1 MNKLHD
7 IITTLALDLQTD
19 LPALLTAEGVA
30 TFEEI
35 QIGGSRD
42 SKKLSL
48 FIYDNSVQKS
58 ATENRLSLYFQ
69 AQLYKISYEDSLK
82 YQEVITDYMIA
93 YDPENLGMT
102 ILENIEIESM
112 DIMQNLSVY
121 LYFAITFSEP
131 LDSCD

>member
-1 MNKLHD
+1 MKKLYD
-7 IITTLALDLQTD
+7 IMTTLALDLQTD
-19 LPALLTAEGVA
+19 LPALLTAESV
-30 TFEEI
+30 TPFEEI

-58 ATENRLSLYFQ
+58 VTENRLSLYFQ
-69 AQLYKISYEDSLK
+69 AQLYRVGYEDSLK
-82 YQEVITDYMIA
+82 YQEVITDYIIA

-102 ILENIEIESM
+102 ILENIEVENV

-121 LYFAITFSEP
+121 IYFAITFSEP

>member
-7 IITTLALDLQTD
+7 IIITLALDLQTD
-19 LPALLTAEGVA
+19 LPALLTAEGVTA
-30 TFEEI
+30 FEEI

-69 AQLYKISYEDSLK
+69 AQLYKTSYEDSLK

-93 YDPENLGMT
+93 YDPENIGMT

>member
-1 MNKLHD
+1 MKKLSEIMS
-7 IITTLALDLQTD
+7 IISLDLQTD
-19 LPALLTAEGVA
+19 LPALLTAEGVTA
-30 TFEEI
+30 FEEI

-69 AQLYKISYEDSLK
+69 AQLYRTSYEDSLK

-121 LYFAITFSEP
+121 IYFAITFSEP

>member
-19 LPALLTAEGVA
+19 LPALLTAEGVTA
-30 TFEEI
+30 FEEI

-69 AQLYKISYEDSLK
+69 AQLYRISYEDSLK
-82 YQEVITDYMIA
+82 YQEVITDYIIA
-93 YDPENLGMT
+93 YEPENLGMT

>member
-19 LPALLTAEGVA
+19 LPALLTAEGLA
-30 TFEEI
+30 QFEEI

-48 FIYDNSVQKS
+48 FIYDNSEQKS

-69 AQLYKISYEDSLK
+69 AQLYRTSYKDSLK

-93 YDPENLGMT
+93 YNPENLGMT
-102 ILENIEIESM
+102 ILENIEVENV

-121 LYFAITFSEP
+121 IYFAITFSEP

>member
-7 IITTLALDLQTD
+7 IVTTFSLDMQTD
-19 LPALLTAEGVA
+19 LQPLLTAEGL
-30 TFEEI
+30 TPFEEI

-69 AQLYKISYEDSLK
+69 AQLYRTSYEDSLK
-82 YQEVITDYMIA
+82 YQEVITDYIIA
-93 YDPENLGMT
+93 YEPENIGMT

>member
-7 IITTLALDLQTD
+7 IMTTLALDLQTD

-58 ATENRLSLYFQ
+58 VTENRLSLYFQ
-69 AQLYKISYEDSLK
+69 AQLYRISYEDSLK
-82 YQEVITDYMIA
+82 YQEVITDYIIA

-112 DIMQNLSVY
+112 DIAQNLSVY

>member
-19 LPALLTAEGVA
+19 LPALLTAECVPA
-30 TFEEI
+30 FEEI

-69 AQLYKISYEDSLK
+69 AQLYKTSYEDSLK

-93 YDPENLGMT
+93 YDPENIGMT

>member
-19 LPALLTAEGVA
+19 LPALLTAEGVT

-69 AQLYKISYEDSLK
+69 AQLYKTSYEDSLK

-93 YDPENLGMT
+93 YDPENIGMT
-102 ILENIEIESM
+102 ILENIEVESM

-131 LDSCD
+131 LDSCE

>member
-7 IITTLALDLQTD
+7 IMTTLALDLQTD

-69 AQLYKISYEDSLK
+69 AQLYKTSYEDSLK
-82 YQEVITDYMIA
+82 YQEVITDYMIS

-131 LDSCD
+131 LDSCG

>member
-19 LPALLTAEGVA
+19 LPALLTAESV
-30 TFEEI
+30 TPFEEI

-48 FIYDNSVQKS
+48 FIYDNSVKKS
-58 ATENRLSLYFQ
+58 VTENRLSLYFQ
-69 AQLYKISYEDSLK
+69 AQLYKTSYEDSLK

-93 YDPENLGMT
+93 YEPENIGME
-102 ILENIEIESM
+102 ILENIEVESM

>member
-19 LPALLTAEGVA
+19 LPALLTAEGVT

-58 ATENRLSLYFQ
+58 ATENRISLYFQ
-69 AQLYKISYEDSLK
+69 AQLYRTSYEDSLK

-121 LYFAITFSEP
+121 IYFAITFSEP
-131 LDSCD
+131 LDSCG

>member
-19 LPALLTAEGVA
+19 LPALLTAEGLA
-30 TFEEI
+30 QFEEI

-69 AQLYKISYEDSLK
+69 AQLYRTSYEDSLK

-112 DIMQNLSVY
+112 DIIQNLSVY

>member
-1 MNKLHD
+1 MKKLYD
-7 IITTLALDLQTD
+7 IMTTLALDLQTD
-19 LPALLTAEGVA
+19 LPALLTAEGVTA
-30 TFEEI
+30 FEEI

-58 ATENRLSLYFQ
+58 VTENRLSLYFQ
-69 AQLYKISYEDSLK
+69 AQLYKTSYEDSLK

-93 YDPENLGMT
+93 YDPENIGMT
-102 ILENIEIESM
+102 ILENIEVESM

-131 LDSCD
+131 LDSCE

>member
-19 LPALLTAEGVA
+19 LPALLTAEGV
-30 TFEEI
+30 TSFEEI

-69 AQLYKISYEDSLK
+69 AQLYKTSYEDSLK

-102 ILENIEIESM
+102 ILENIEVESM

>member
-19 LPALLTAEGVA
+19 LPALLTAEGV
-30 TFEEI
+30 TPFEEI

-69 AQLYKISYEDSLK
+69 AQLYRTSYEDSLK
-82 YQEVITDYMIA
+82 YQEVITDYIIA
-93 YDPENLGMT
+93 YEPENLGMT

-131 LDSCD
+131 LDS

>member
-19 LPALLTAEGVA
+19 LPALLTAEGV
-30 TFEEI
+30 TSFEEI

-69 AQLYKISYEDSLK
+69 AQLYKTSYEDSLK

-93 YDPENLGMT
+93 YNPENLGMT

-131 LDSCD
+131 LDSCE

>member
-7 IITTLALDLQTD
+7 IMTTLALDLQTD

-69 AQLYKISYEDSLK
+69 AQLYRTSYEDSLK

-102 ILENIEIESM
+102 ILENIEVESM
-112 DIMQNLSVY
+112 DIIQNLSVY

-131 LDSCD
+131 LYSCD

>member
-1 MNKLHD
+1 M
-7 IITTLALDLQTD
+7 TTLALDLQTD

-58 ATENRLSLYFQ
+58 VTENRLSLYFQ
-69 AQLYKISYEDSLK
+69 AQLYKTSYEDSLK

-102 ILENIEIESM
+102 ILENIEVESM

-121 LYFAITFSEP
+121 IYFAITFSEP

>member
-1 MNKLHD
+1 MKKLYD
-7 IITTLALDLQTD
+7 IMTTLALDLQTD
-19 LPALLTAEGVA
+19 LPALLTAEGVT

-58 ATENRLSLYFQ
+58 VTENRLSLYFQ
-69 AQLYKISYEDSLK
+69 AQLYRISYEDSLK
-82 YQEVITDYMIA
+82 YQEVITDYIIA
-93 YDPENLGMT
+93 YEPENIGMA

-112 DIMQNLSVY
+112 DIAQNLSVY

>member
-19 LPALLTAEGVA
+19 LPALLTAEGLA
-30 TFEEI
+30 QFEEI

-69 AQLYKISYEDSLK
+69 AQLYKTSYEDSLK
-82 YQEVITDYMIA
+82 YQEVITDYIIV

-121 LYFAITFSEP
+121 IYFAITFSEP

>member
-30 TFEEI
+30 PFEEI

-69 AQLYKISYEDSLK
+69 AQLYRTSYEDSLK
-82 YQEVITDYMIA
+82 YQEVITDYIIA
-93 YDPENLGMT
+93 YDPENIGMT
-102 ILENIEIESM
+102 ILENIEVESM

>member
-7 IITTLALDLQTD
+7 IMTTFALDFQTD
-19 LPALLTAEGVA
+19 LPALLTAEGVTA
-30 TFEEI
+30 FEEI

-69 AQLYKISYEDSLK
+69 AQLYKTSYEDSLK
-82 YQEVITDYMIA
+82 YQEVITDYIID
-93 YDPENLGMT
+93 YDPENIGMT

-112 DIMQNLSVY
+112 DIAQNLSVY

>member
-7 IITTLALDLQTD
+7 IITTFSLDMQTD
-19 LPALLTAEGVA
+19 LQPLLTAEGLTA
-30 TFEEI
+30 FEQI

-48 FIYDNSVQKS
+48 FIYDNSVNK
-58 ATENRLSLYFQ
+58 ADTENRLSMYFQ
-69 AQLYKISYEDSLK
+69 AQLYRTSYEDSLK
-82 YQEVITDYMIA
+82 YQDVITDYLIA

-102 ILENIEIESM
+102 ILENIEIENI
-112 DIMQNLSVY
+112 DIMQDLSVY
-121 LYFAITFSEP
+121 IYFAVTYTEP

>member
-19 LPALLTAEGVA
+19 LPALLTAEGLA
-30 TFEEI
+30 QFEEI

-69 AQLYKISYEDSLK
+69 AQLYKTSYEDSLK

-121 LYFAITFSEP
+121 IYFAITFSEP

>member
-19 LPALLTAEGVA
+19 LPALLTAEGVT

-58 ATENRLSLYFQ
+58 ATENRISLYFQ
-69 AQLYKISYEDSLK
+69 AQLYRTSYEDSLK

-102 ILENIEIESM
+102 ILENIEVESM

-131 LDSCD
+131 LDSCG

>member
-19 LPALLTAEGVA
+19 LPALLTAEGVTA
-30 TFEEI
+30 FEEI

-58 ATENRLSLYFQ
+58 VTENRLSLYFQ
-69 AQLYKISYEDSLK
+69 AQLYKTSYEDSLK

>member
-19 LPALLTAEGVA
+19 LPALLTAEGVTA
-30 TFEEI
+30 FEEI

-69 AQLYKISYEDSLK
+69 AQLYKTSYEDSLK

-93 YDPENLGMT
+93 YDPENIGMT
-102 ILENIEIESM
+102 ILENIEVESM

>member
-1 MNKLHD
+1 MNKLYD
-7 IITTLALDLQTD
+7 IMTTLALDLQTD
-19 LPALLTAEGVA
+19 LPALLTAEGV
-30 TFEEI
+30 TPFEEI

-69 AQLYKISYEDSLK
+69 AQLYKTSYEDSLK

-102 ILENIEIESM
+102 ILENIEVESM

>member
-19 LPALLTAEGVA
+19 LPALVTAEGVT

-58 ATENRLSLYFQ
+58 ATENRISLYFQ
-69 AQLYKISYEDSLK
+69 AQLYRTSYEDSLK

-93 YDPENLGMT
+93 YDPENIGMT
-102 ILENIEIESM
+102 ILENIEVESM

>member
-19 LPALLTAEGVA
+19 LPALLTAEGVTA
-30 TFEEI
+30 FEEI

-69 AQLYKISYEDSLK
+69 AQLYKTSYEDSLK

-93 YDPENLGMT
+93 YEPENIGMT
-102 ILENIEIESM
+102 ILENIEVESM

>member
-7 IITTLALDLQTD
+7 IVTTFSLDMQTD
-19 LPALLTAEGVA
+19 LQPLLTAEGL
-30 TFEEI
+30 TPFEEI

-48 FIYDNSVQKS
+48 FIYDNSVQKL

-69 AQLYKISYEDSLK
+69 AQLYRISYEDSLK

-93 YDPENLGMT
+93 YDPKNIGMT
-102 ILENIEIESM
+102 MLENIEIESM